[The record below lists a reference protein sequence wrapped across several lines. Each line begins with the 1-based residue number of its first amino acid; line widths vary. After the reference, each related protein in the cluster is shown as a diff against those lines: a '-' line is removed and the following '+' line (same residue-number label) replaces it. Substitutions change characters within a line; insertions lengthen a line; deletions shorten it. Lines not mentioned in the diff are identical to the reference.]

1 MSLLDNAIQMHPEIA
16 AWRRALHMQPEL
28 LFEVQQTAAFVES
41 KLRVFGCDQIV
52 TGLGRTGV
60 VGLIRGRH
68 GEGPVIGLR
77 ADMDALPI
85 AETTN
90 LPYSSRVAGRMHAC
104 GHDGHTAMLLGASR
118 HLCETRN
125 FRGSV
130 VVIFQPAEEGGGGGR
145 EMVTDGLM
153 ERFDIERVFGMH
165 NEPGLPVGKFALRSG
180 PLMASADA
188 IAITVHGR
196 GGHAADPHRAIDPV
210 FIGAQIVT
218 ALQGIVARNT
228 DPLESLV
235 ISVTKF
241 HAGEAFNIIPSEAHL
256 GGTVRTLSKALR
268 ESAEARIRQT
278 VEGVAR
284 ALGGEAELDYRRL
297 APVTFNEERAAK
309 LAAEVAREVVGVQNV
324 DSNVAPQLAS
334 EDFSFMLEAR
344 PGALIFIGNGDTAFC
359 HSPDYDFND
368 DIIPHG
374 VSYWVGLAETAL
386 NAQS

>member
-1 MSLLDNAIQMHPEIA
+1 MSLLDSAIQMHPEIT
-16 AWRRALHMQPEL
+16 AWRQALHMQPEL
-28 LFEVQQTAAFVES
+28 LFEVQRTAAFVES
-41 KLRVFGCDQIV
+41 KLQAFGCDQVV

-60 VGLIRGRH
+60 VGLIRGGH

-90 LPYSSRVAGRMHAC
+90 LPYSSRVAGCMHAC

-118 HLCETRN
+118 HLCDTRN
-125 FRGSV
+125 FRGSIA
-130 VVIFQPAEEGGGGGR
+130 VIFQPAEEGGGGGR
-145 EMVTDGLM
+145 EMVDDGLM
-153 ERFDIERVFGMH
+153 ERFNIERVFGMH
-165 NEPGLPVGKFALRSG
+165 NEPGLPVGKFALRPG
-180 PLMASADA
+180 PLMASADK
-188 IAITVHGR
+188 IAITVRGR

-241 HAGEAFNIIPSEAHL
+241 HAGEAFNIIPSEAQL

-268 ESAEARIRQT
+268 ESAEARIRET

-284 ALGGEAELDYRRL
+284 ALGGEAQLDYQRHT
-297 APVTFNEERAAK
+297 PVTFNQEREAK
-309 LAAEVAREVVGVQNV
+309 LAAEVAREIVGVQNV
-324 DSNVAPQLAS
+324 DSDVNAQMAS

-344 PGALIFIGNGDTAFC
+344 PGAFIFIGNGDTAFC
-359 HSPDYDFND
+359 HSPNYDFND
-368 DIIPHG
+368 AIIPLG
-374 VSYWVGLAETAL
+374 VSYWVRLAETAL
-386 NAQS
+386 RAES